1 VEHLQDSK
9 TRQDIISTIEK
20 FYANSVAP
28 ALHREE
34 SPFQNYIAD
43 FAIDT
48 TGKCMSCFE
57 FESSF
62 EKENRVMKANKN
74 LCKVSSPIDFCCIRT
89 KSVQKQKYD
98 HDETWLATI
107 FLFLYEFFA

>member
-1 VEHLQDSK
+1 
-9 TRQDIISTIEK
+9 
-20 FYANSVAP
+20 
-28 ALHREE
+28 
-34 SPFQNYIAD
+34 
-43 FAIDT
+43 
-48 TGKCMSCFE
+48 MSCFE